1 MSDPLA
7 TEVPADT
14 DSSVATRTGSAEDR
28 AVLLEYLAVLA
39 QRWRLVLSLPIG
51 AALVAF
57 ACTFLIPRTY
67 TARTTLIPP
76 PQQQSAAAS
85 ALASLSAL
93 SGLVGNIAGSKTTGD
108 QFVSLMQSVQV
119 QDRIID
125 RFKLMDVYEV
135 EYREQARRELGHN
148 VRIALGKKD
157 GFIAVETDAE
167 TPKLAADM
175 ANQYVE
181 ELRRLAGGLAL
192 TEAKQRRVFF
202 EGELQKTRVLLTQ
215 AQQSL
220 QRSGIGAGAIK
231 TEPRAA
237 AEGYATLRAS
247 ATAAEVRLQTLLRSL
262 AETAPEVQ
270 QQRALLGALRTEL
283 GKIEQTDTS
292 GADADYIGRY
302 REFKYQETLFD
313 LLAKQYEL
321 ARIDESREHALIQV
335 VDAATPPERASG
347 PRRVLIA
354 AVAAAATLVVLGL
367 WFLLL
372 GSWRQ
377 LNSNDA
383 RVVEAAKLRAALRG
397 R

>member
-7 TEVPADT
+7 TEVPAHT
-14 DSSVATRTGSAEDR
+14 DSSVATRTGSAADR
-28 AVLLEYLAVLA
+28 AVLLEYLVVLA

-51 AALVAF
+51 AAFVAF

-85 ALASLSAL
+85 ALASLGAL
-93 SGLVGNIAGSKTTGD
+93 SGLVGSIAGSKTTGD

-135 EYREQARRELGHN
+135 EYREQARRKLGHN

-157 GFIAVETDAE
+157 GFIAVEADAE

-231 TEPRAA
+231 AEPRAA
-237 AEGYATLRAS
+237 AEGYATLRAT

-335 VDAATPPERASG
+335 IDAATPPERASG

-383 RVVEAAKLRAALRG
+383 RVVEAARLRAALR
-397 R
+397 RR

>member
-93 SGLVGNIAGSKTTGD
+93 SGLVGNITGSKTTGD

-321 ARIDESREHALIQV
+321 ARIDESRDHALIQV

-377 LNSNDA
+377 LKSNDA

>member
-7 TEVPADT
+7 TQVPADT
-14 DSSVATRTGSAEDR
+14 DSSITGRTGSAADR

-135 EYREQARRELGHN
+135 EYREQARRKLGHN

-231 TEPRAA
+231 AEPRAA
-237 AEGYATLRAS
+237 AEGYATLRAT

-335 VDAATPPERASG
+335 IDAATPPERASG

-372 GSWRQ
+372 GSWQQ

-383 RVVEAAKLRAALRG
+383 RVVEAARLRAALR
-397 R
+397 RR

>member
-7 TEVPADT
+7 TEIPRGTDT
-14 DSSVATRTGSAEDR
+14 SFATRTGSAEDR

-51 AALVAF
+51 MALVAF
-57 ACTFLIPRTY
+57 GCTFLIPRTY

-93 SGLVGNIAGSKTTGD
+93 SGLVGGISGSKTTGE

-135 EYREQARRELGHN
+135 EYREQARRELGRN

-167 TPKLAADM
+167 TPRLAADM
-175 ANQYVE
+175 ANQYVD

-192 TEAKQRRVFF
+192 SEAKQRRVFF

-237 AEGYATLRAS
+237 AEGYANLRAS
-247 ATAAEVRLQTLLRSL
+247 VTAAEVRLQTLLRSL

-270 QQRALLGALRTEL
+270 QQRALLGALRAEL
-283 GKIEQTDTS
+283 GKIEQTDKS

-335 VDAATPPERASG
+335 VDPATPPERASG

-367 WFLLL
+367 WLLLL

-377 LNSNDA
+377 LNSSDA
-383 RVVEAAKLRAALRG
+383 RVVQAAKLRAALRG

>member
-39 QRWRLVLSLPIG
+39 QRWRLVLALPIG

-57 ACTFLIPRTY
+57 ASTFLIPRTY

>member
-39 QRWRLVLSLPIG
+39 QRWRLVLALPIG